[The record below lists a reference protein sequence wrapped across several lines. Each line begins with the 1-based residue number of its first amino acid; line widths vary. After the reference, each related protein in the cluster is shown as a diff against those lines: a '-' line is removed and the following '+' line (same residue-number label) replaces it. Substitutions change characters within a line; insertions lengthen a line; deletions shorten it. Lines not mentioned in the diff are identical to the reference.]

1 MTKAFQA
8 PRLKSSAPVVVGRI
22 PTHRERDDA
31 YRDDAATLAELPE
44 RRGEANACRGAY
56 RAK

>member
-1 MTKAFQA
+1 MTKGFIP

-22 PTHRERDDA
+22 PTHCESDDA

-44 RRGEANACRGAY
+44 RASDW
-56 RAK
+56 AK